1 MKLFKNKKRVVWTAA
16 IGGLVAVL
24 MIFSAVYLS
33 DYYHTDTEAAEN
45 FKITADVTEKE
56 LSEGVVAFVPE
67 EAAAGFI
74 FYPGGKVEHT
84 AYEPLARALA
94 EKGIAT
100 VIIKMPFNL
109 AVFDINAAKG
119 ITEKLPDIEKW
130 YIGGH
135 SLGGSMAASYLSKNT
150 DEFEGLIL
158 LAAYSTAD
166 FSGTDEKVFSIYG
179 SEDGVLNREK
189 YDEYESNLPDGYT
202 EYIIEGG
209 CHAGFGMYGAQKGD
223 GKPSLASEEQIRITG
238 EEIYKFVTN

>member
-1 MKLFKNKKRVVWTAA
+1 
-16 IGGLVAVL
+16 
-24 MIFSAVYLS
+24 
-33 DYYHTDTEAAEN
+33 
-45 FKITADVTEKE
+45 
-56 LSEGVVAFVPE
+56 
-67 EAAAGFI
+67 
-74 FYPGGKVEHT
+74 
-84 AYEPLARALA
+84 
-94 EKGIAT
+94 
-100 VIIKMPFNL
+100 MPFNL

-135 SLGGSMAASYLSKNT
+135 SLGGSMAAAYFSKNT

-166 FSGTDEKVFSIYG
+166 FSGTDEKVISIYG

-202 EYIIEGG
+202 EYIIDGG

-223 GKPSLASEEQIRITG
+223 GKPLLASEEQIRITA